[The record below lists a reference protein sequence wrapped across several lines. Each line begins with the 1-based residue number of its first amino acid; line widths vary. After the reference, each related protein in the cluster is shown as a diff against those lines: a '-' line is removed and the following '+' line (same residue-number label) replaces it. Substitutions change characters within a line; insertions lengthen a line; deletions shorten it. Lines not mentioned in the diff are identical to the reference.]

1 MAKQHYCFLERFN
14 NYFNRKIIMF
24 NSLEDYE
31 NNSKSFF
38 IPSNADEIPTSF
50 DFNPD
55 DNVRTEVINNDV
67 PFDPDYFLLLDEE
80 MEIVQRWFV
89 IEQKRTRNGQW
100 IYSLK
105 RDVVADYFDTLRFA
119 PIYVE
124 KGHLE
129 DDDPMILNDEG
140 LRFNQI
146 KKGETLLKDSSNTPW
161 IIGYFENSASANN
174 VLGTQQTAPSDYT
187 TLSAIATAIGGNMTE
202 SDLVSA
208 INGELQFSKN
218 NIYNIVFG
226 ITTTGLNTQKVTI
239 KGNSQLNFTNRD
251 REYAFAWEHKIGGIV
266 DWEANN
272 AIEKTI
278 TYLNGHT
285 SDLLSNTQLLNNN
298 VKYFSK
304 SQYDTLRNYVGKTI
318 LYGGKYYQINL
329 AETNTFS
336 NDLTAPVTNSF
347 FKNVQIAGEWTQQYD
362 DGEFYLIF
370 ETVGVQILLTEI
382 VTDQLKLNLS
392 GTHNILQDA
401 PYSMFAIPL
410 NSVQWADGGGYVTGV
425 GGDAILDIVNALAIA
440 LGSKLYDLQLL
451 PYAPLNLGIDWWDT
465 DEWTINVDYDR
476 IEHSNDNT
484 LASIIFYPKKSNFN
498 LSINANLSL
507 KTSMKVDS
515 QCRFYRLCSPN
526 YNGVFEFN
534 LAKNG
539 GYVNYFNVDCTYK
552 PFTPYIRVA
561 PQFNLLYGANFGDG
575 RGLIL
580 GGDFSLPIMTDQW
593 INYQINNKNFASIF
607 ARDIQNLEF
616 TQKQESIIEGVQAV
630 TGTVTGTVGGAVG
643 GLVTTGSPYGAIAGA
658 VAGFGTSLAGGVA
671 DVAMGS
677 ERRAE
682 QKDYMRDR
690 FYYSLANIK
699 ALPDSIAKNSSF
711 TINNKLYPFLEF
723 YDCTEQEEQALINKI
738 QYDGMT
744 VNRIGNIEQFKK
756 DTPHY
761 FKGQLIRNDEIADDL
776 HMLNAIYEELLKG
789 VYI

>member
-1 MAKQHYCFLERFN
+1 MKYNILTIYGFN
-14 NYFNRKIIMF
+14 DYFNRKIIF
-24 NSLEDYE
+24 YDSLVTYLNLPNDKNYLEDV
-31 NNSKSFF
+31 N
-38 IPSNADEIPTSF
+38 
-50 DFNPD
+50 FNPAD
-55 DNVRTEVINNDV
+55 GVDTELILNLEDVDTRGKPNYLLVIDKDSADILERYFIKDADRT
-67 PFDPDYFLLLDEE
+67 
-80 MEIVQRWFV
+80 
-89 IEQKRTRNGQW
+89 TGGQYKL
-100 IYSLK
+100 ILRRDAIADHYSALQ
-105 RDVVADYFDTLRFA
+105 FA

-140 LRFNQI
+140 LRFNEI
-146 KKGETLLKDSSNTPW
+146 KKSETLLKDGSNTPW

-174 VLGTQQTAPSDYT
+174 VLGTQQTPPSNYT

-202 SDLVSA
+202 SDLISA
-208 INGELQFSKN
+208 INGEIQFSSDDQFKV
-218 NIYNIVFG
+218 VFG
-226 ITTTGLNTQKVTI
+226 YYLSGASNRKVEI
-239 KGNSQLNFTNRD
+239 FGNSNLNFNNWTD
-251 REYAFAWEHKIGGIV
+251 VPVFAWSHTVGVVIEDPATNI
-266 DWEANN
+266 EATKN
-272 AIEKTI
+272 
-278 TYLNGHT
+278 YLNANKAT
-285 SDLLSNTQLLNNN
+285 LLNEIALLNNN
-298 VKYFSK
+298 IKYFSYNQFLLLQ
-304 SQYDTLRNYVGKTI
+304 SYANSNTTI
-318 LYGGKYYQINL
+318 LYGGKYYKLKITSANIH
-329 AETNTFS
+329 NY
-336 NDLTAPVTNSF
+336 DITAPISISF
-347 FKNVQIAGEWTQQYD
+347 FANLQNAGGWRNPTYD
-362 DGEFYLIF
+362 AEYYLIF
-370 ETVGVQILLTEI
+370 NTVGVTILLEEI

-392 GTHNILQDA
+392 STHNVLQDA

-451 PYAPLNLGIDWWDT
+451 PYAPLNIDIDWWDT

-476 IEHSNDNT
+476 IEHANDNS
-484 LASIIFYPKKSNFN
+484 LASLIFYPKKSNFN
-498 LSINANLSL
+498 LKIDANLSL

-552 PFTPYIRVA
+552 PFNPYIRIA

-616 TQKQESIIEGVQAV
+616 SQKQEATLEGIKAV
-630 TGTVTGTVGGAVG
+630 TGTITSTIGGAVAG
-643 GLVTTGSPYGAIAGA
+643 GVATASPYGAIAGA
-658 VAGFGTSLAGGVA
+658 AIGFGAGLAGGIA
-671 DVAMGS
+671 DVSMGGQ
-677 ERRAE
+677 RRAE
-682 QKDYMRDR
+682 QKDYMKDR
-690 FYYSLANIK
+690 FAYNLANIK
-699 ALPDSIAKNSSF
+699 ALPDSLAKNSSF

-723 YDCTEQEEQALINKI
+723 YDCTEEEEQALINKI

-744 VNRIGNIEQFKK
+744 VNRIGSLSQFIK
-756 DTPHY
+756 DEPHY
-761 FKGQLIRNDEIADDL
+761 FKGQLIRLDELNDET
-776 HMLNAIYEELLKG
+776 HMIRAIYEELAKG

>member
-129 DDDPMILNDEG
+129 DNDPMILNDEG

-146 KKGETLLKDSSNTPW
+146 KKSETLLKDSSNTPW
-161 IIGYFENSASANN
+161 VIGYFENSASASN
-174 VLGTQQTAPSDYT
+174 VTGSQQTAPSEYT
-187 TLSAIATAIGGNMTE
+187 TLSDIATAIGGNMTE
-202 SDLVSA
+202 TDLISA
-208 INGELQFSKN
+208 INGEIQFSNNDQFKVVFGYFLEGGSNRRVEIFGDSNLNFGNWTDNFVFAWSHLVGSVVDSAFVNIEDTKNYLNANKATLLTQIANLDN
-218 NIYNIVFG
+218 NIKYFN
-226 ITTTGLNTQKVTI
+226 
-239 KGNSQLNFTNRD
+239 NSQFIELNK
-251 REYAFAWEHKIGGIV
+251 Y
-266 DWEANN
+266 
-272 AIEKTI
+272 
-278 TYLNGHT
+278 NGK
-285 SDLLSNTQLLNNN
+285 
-298 VKYFSK
+298 V
-304 SQYDTLRNYVGKTI
+304 I
-318 LYGGKYYQINL
+318 LYGGKYYKITINSN
-329 AETNTFS
+329 NTYS
-336 NDLTAPVTNSF
+336 KDITAPVTNAF
-347 FKNVQIAGEWTQQYD
+347 FASLQSAGGWRNQSADAEY
-362 DGEFYLIF
+362 YLIYN
-370 ETVGVQILLTEI
+370 TVGVSISLEQ
-382 VTDQLKLNLS
+382 VATDQLKMNLS
-392 GTHNILQDA
+392 ATHNILQDA

-410 NSVQWADGGGYVTGV
+410 NSVTWSDGGGYVQGV
-425 GGDAILDIVNALAIA
+425 GGNSILDIVNALTIA

-451 PYAPLNLGIDWWDT
+451 PYAPLNLDIDWWDT
-465 DEWTINVDYDR
+465 DEWVEHYDYDK
-476 IEHSNDNT
+476 ILKSNDDS
-484 LASIIFYPKKSNFN
+484 LASIIFYPKVSNFN
-498 LSINANLSL
+498 FNIGANLQL
-507 KTSMKVDS
+507 KTSMKIDS

-539 GYVNYFNVDCTYK
+539 GSIKFFNIACTYK
-552 PFTPYIRVA
+552 PYNPFIRIA
-561 PQFNLLYGANFGDG
+561 PQFNLLYGSNYGDN

-580 GGDFSLPIMTDQW
+580 GGDFSLPIMTEQW
-593 INYQINNKNFASIF
+593 INYQINNKNYASIF

-616 TQKQESIIEGVQAV
+616 TQKQEAIIEGVQAV

-723 YDCTEQEEQALINKI
+723 YDCTEQEEEALINKI
-738 QYDGMT
+738 EYDGMT

>member
-1 MAKQHYCFLERFN
+1 MKYNILTIYGFN
-14 NYFNRKIIMF
+14 DYFNRKIIF
-24 NSLEDYE
+24 YDSLVTYLNLPNDKNLLEDV
-31 NNSKSFF
+31 N
-38 IPSNADEIPTSF
+38 
-50 DFNPD
+50 FNPAD
-55 DNVRTEVINNDV
+55 GVDTELILNLEDVDERGIPNYLLVIDRESA
-67 PFDPDYFLLLDEE
+67 DILGRYFITDAN
-80 MEIVQRWFV
+80 RS
-89 IEQKRTRNGQW
+89 TGGQYK
-100 IYSLK
+100 IILR
-105 RDVVADYFDTLRFA
+105 RDVIADSFNALQFA

-140 LRFNQI
+140 LRFNEI
-146 KKGETLLKDSSNTPW
+146 KKSETLLKDGSNTPW

-202 SDLVSA
+202 SDLISA
-208 INGELQFSKN
+208 INGEIQFSRDDKFN
-218 NIYNIVFG
+218 VVFG
-226 ITTTGLNTQKVTI
+226 AVGVGSIGAGTRKVILN
-239 KGNSQLNFTNRD
+239 GNSNLNFTSYG
-251 REYAFAWEHKIGGIV
+251 EEGVFAWSHVVGS
-266 DWEANN
+266 N
-272 AIEKTI
+272 AVGLLGTSYVKTY
-278 TYLNGHT
+278 TYLNT
-285 SDLLSNTQLLNNN
+285 NKNDFLTQIASLHNNI
-298 VKYFSK
+298 KYFSK
-304 SQYDTLRNYVGKTI
+304 TQWNILRNYNNKVI
-318 LYGGKYYQINL
+318 LYGGKYYKLVLN
-329 AETNTFS
+329 ENNTYD
-336 NDLTAPVTNSF
+336 NDITAPTTNAF
-347 FKNVQIAGEWTQQYD
+347 FYSMQLAGDWLVNPAD
-362 DGEFYLIF
+362 AEFYLLF
-370 ETVGVQILLTEI
+370 KTVGVQITLNEI

-392 GTHNILQDA
+392 STHNVLQDA

-425 GGDAILDIVNALAIA
+425 GGDAILDIVNALAMA
-440 LGSKLYDLQLL
+440 LGTKLYDLQLL
-451 PYAPLNLGIDWWDT
+451 PYAPLNIGIDWWDT

-484 LASIIFYPKKSNFN
+484 LASVIFYPKKSNFN

-552 PFTPYIRVA
+552 PFTPYIRIA

-616 TQKQESIIEGVQAV
+616 SQKQEATLEGIKAV
-630 TGTVTGTVGGAVG
+630 TGTITSTIGGAVAG
-643 GLVTTGSPYGAIAGA
+643 GVATASPYGAIAGA
-658 VAGFGTSLAGGVA
+658 AIGFGAGLAGGIA
-671 DVAMGS
+671 DVSMGGQ
-677 ERRAE
+677 RRAE
-682 QKDYMRDR
+682 QKDYMKDR
-690 FYYSLANIK
+690 FAYNLANIK
-699 ALPDSIAKNSSF
+699 ALPDSLAKNSSF

-723 YDCTEQEEQALINKI
+723 YDCTEEEEQALINKI

-744 VNRIGNIEQFKK
+744 VNRIGSLSQFIK
-756 DTPHY
+756 DEPHY
-761 FKGQLIRNDEIADDL
+761 FKGQLIRLDGLNDET
-776 HMLNAIYEELLKG
+776 HMIRAIYEELAKG